1 MQNELA
7 EISVCSETERGALGK
22 SCRFSGQEKKSRKS
36 HDQLFMKS
44 YMICLSVAQSNYVN
58 IVSNCKVLRDLGE
71 RGSEGVFA
79 LGKKKKKGSES
90 FFFPFPEANLI

>member
-1 MQNELA
+1 MQNELP
-7 EISVCSETERGALGK
+7 EISVCSVTERGALGK

-36 HDQLFMKS
+36 HDQLLMKS

-79 LGKKKKKGSES
+79 LGKKKIKVLKVFSL
-90 FFFPFPEANLI
+90 P